1 MSTDCIFCKIAKR
14 EIPVELFLETEHAV
28 VFADINPATP
38 VHYLAIPRKHIPTM
52 DDSSPE
58 DREILGDVMLAAAE
72 AARKLGVAENGYRLV
87 VNTKGDAL
95 QTVFHIHVH
104 IMAGKRFLWP
114 PG

>member
-1 MSTDCIFCKIAKR
+1 MSTDCIFCKIANR
-14 EIPVELFLETEHAV
+14 EIPVELLLETEHAV
-28 VFADINPATP
+28 VFADNNPATP
-38 VHYLAIPRKHIPTM
+38 VHYLAIPRKHIATM
-52 DDSSPE
+52 DGASPE

-72 AARKLGVAENGYRLV
+72 AARRLGVADNGYRLV
-87 VNTKGDAL
+87 VNTNADAL